1 MAFFVFAAYKSGPAY
16 VIDIHVRDHSIHTT
30 PKPQECHTTMPK
42 RRRGGTPAA
51 PRHNAP
57 AKAAADAPAETAAA
71 VAASDNAET
80 ATKQQGQRRKTRT
93 RTRTAST
100 AAVKR
105 GKKQTDDEDAPGIV
119 RGIPD
124 ASSSTIADGLS
135 TIAPSPLHV
144 SVQRQQQHSQHDGNL
159 PITLQRLDDEYAA
172 LDAMDAILRRDL
184 RRLQRDEH
192 HIRRAMQLSSE
203 TLAQRREREAR
214 ERDRAALERL
224 ESALMGKEEEEEEDA
239 DSDGGNGNGEGQS
252 AMAAVDDERKLS
264 ASGIEESAVHVS
276 YAKGRGNEEHQDDHA
291 ADMLSVSDLCFH
303 V

>member
-1 MAFFVFAAYKSGPAY
+1 M
-16 VIDIHVRDHSIHTT
+16 I
-30 PKPQECHTTMPK
+30 
-42 RRRGGTPAA
+42 
-51 PRHNAP
+51 
-57 AKAAADAPAETAAA
+57 
-71 VAASDNAET
+71 
-80 ATKQQGQRRKTRT
+80 
-93 RTRTAST
+93 
-100 AAVKR
+100 
-105 GKKQTDDEDAPGIV
+105 
-119 RGIPD
+119 
-124 ASSSTIADGLS
+124 SSPT
-135 TIAPSPLHV
+135 HV
-144 SVQRQQQHSQHDGNL
+144 SVQHQQHQSQHDVNL
-159 PITLQRLDDEYAA
+159 QQTLQRLDDEYAA

-192 HIRRAMQLSSE
+192 HIHRAMQLSSE

-252 AMAAVDDERKLS
+252 AMAAVDAQRKLS
-264 ASGIEESAVHVS
+264 ASKVEESAVHVS